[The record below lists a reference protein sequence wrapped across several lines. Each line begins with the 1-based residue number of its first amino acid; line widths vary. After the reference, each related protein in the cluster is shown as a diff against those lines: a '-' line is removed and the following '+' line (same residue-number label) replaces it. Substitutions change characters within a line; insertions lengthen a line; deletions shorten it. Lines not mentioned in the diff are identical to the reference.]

1 MPAGGTGYAGF
12 ATGTIGGPVSV
23 IATNSVPVLA
33 SQRVQYYGSFNESPA
48 VAAGAG
54 RTAQWLPWYD
64 SASPG
69 MVADNIHL
77 VNPSVTP
84 THVTL
89 VAPMGS
95 ITIDVPAG
103 GERITGWPGQIG
115 GPVLVQASGAGVIAS
130 ERVQYYSSFNEA
142 IGLF

>member
-1 MPAGGTGYAGF
+1 M
-12 ATGTIGGPVSV
+12 